1 LPADAAIFRPKG
13 DKRQS
18 FAAGRSTKLP
28 PPHHATMPMPAH
40 LTNYLIMLPVLA
52 WIVWRRVSRQ
62 FGRQPIQRKRMIFR
76 IVVFSV
82 IGVLLALSGFHK
94 IELAEGLFG
103 GVLIGAALGLL
114 GIRLTRFEVDPV
126 KGDCYV
132 PNPWI
137 GALLTVLLL
146 GRLAW
151 RFMVVLP
158 QMQQVSAAATQA
170 ADYQRQSMGGYTSS
184 PLTMLVIGLLVGY
197 YIVYFSG
204 LLIHHR
210 RFQQTHPGT
219 TAA

>member
-1 LPADAAIFRPKG
+1 
-13 DKRQS
+13 
-18 FAAGRSTKLP
+18 
-28 PPHHATMPMPAH
+28 MPAH
-40 LTNYLIMLPVLA
+40 LTNYLIMLPLLA

-76 IVVFSV
+76 IAVFSV
-82 IGVLLALSGFHK
+82 GGVLLALSGFHK

-103 GVLIGAALGLL
+103 GVLIGGALGLL
-114 GIRLTRFEVDPV
+114 GIRLTRFEVDP
-126 KGDCYV
+126 KRGDCYV

-151 RFMVVLP
+151 RFMVLLP
-158 QMQQVSAAATQA
+158 QMQQVSAAAPQVGG
-170 ADYQRQSMGGYTSS
+170 YPGSPMGGYTSS

-210 RFQQTHPGT
+210 RFQQTHPGV
-219 TAA
+219 AP